1 MTGRCRATAPTLWLA
16 LWLAAGLAH
25 AHAPTASGSPVVT
38 GTPEPQPV
46 LAQAGAAEPALQR
59 GLPSLGDA
67 GAMTPLEERKL
78 GDRIARE
85 LYRDPDFVDDPVVGE
100 YVDTIWRALRQG
112 AKARGELPPEL
123 DERYAWRVLLGR
135 DHSINAFALPGGY
148 FGLHM
153 GLVGVVNSRDEL
165 ASVLAH
171 EMTHIT
177 QRHIPRMLA
186 QQARQGPL
194 VLAGIAA
201 ALIATSRNPQ
211 AGAAVLVGGQ
221 AAMIQQ
227 QLNFSRDMEREA
239 DRIGYGVL
247 TESGFAG
254 QGFVSMFE
262 KLQNAARLSDNADW
276 PYLRSHPL
284 TTQRIA
290 DMQQRSG
297 GPAPAPAARAAVAL
311 EPLLVAARARVLS
324 RPGVDVLRAW
334 AALPDGAGFAALP
347 PERRAAA
354 LYAAAL
360 AQADLRDATQAQAM
374 ADRLLPLVRAD
385 AAATRQARLLHAE
398 LAARRGDG
406 ARVLALLPARVAAA
420 DPRSQ
425 AGRPEL
431 LLAAEALTRGGQATE
446 AASRLQTWLADHPDD
461 GPAWNAL
468 AQAYAASGQT
478 LRSLRAEGEAQVA
491 RLDWAGAVDR
501 FRAAQD
507 ATRQPGGQPV
517 DHIEASI
524 IDARLRQ
531 TQALLAQQRLE
542 DQKKPL

>member
-1 MTGRCRATAPTLWLA
+1 MSRRCTATALA
-16 LWLAAGLAH
+16 LLLAAGLAQ
-25 AHAPTASGSPVVT
+25 AHTPAAPV
-38 GTPEPQPV
+38 V
-46 LAQAGAAEPALQR
+46 LAQSTAAEPAPQR

-100 YVDTIWRALRQG
+100 YVDTIWRALREG

-135 DHSINAFALPGGY
+135 DRSINAFALPGGY

-153 GLVGVVNSRDEL
+153 GLVGVVGSRDEL

-194 VLAGIAA
+194 VLAGIVA

-247 TESGFAG
+247 TASGFAG

-262 KLQNAARLSDNADW
+262 KLQNASRLTDNADW

-297 GPAPAPAARAAVAL
+297 STVAAPRAALAL

-347 PERRAAA
+347 PDRRAAA

-360 AQADLRDATQAQAM
+360 AHADLRDAAKAQAM
-374 ADRLLPLVRAD
+374 ADRLLPLVQAD
-385 AAATRQARLLHAE
+385 PAATRQARLLQAE

-406 ARVLALLPARVAAA
+406 ARVLALLPARAASA
-420 DPRSQ
+420 DPQSP

-431 LLAAEALTRGGQATE
+431 LLAAEALTRSGQAAE
-446 AASRLQTWLADHPDD
+446 AASRLQTWLADHPLD
-461 GPAWNAL
+461 GGAWAAL
-468 AQAYAASGQT
+468 AQAYAANGQT

-524 IDARLRQ
+524 IDARLRE

-542 DQKKPL
+542 DKKNPL